1 MKQYRIDPNLN
12 IPIYQQLVDAIRADI
27 KKGALPDGTQLP
39 TVQTLAEELGI
50 ARGTIKRAYD
60 LLAQQGLV
68 QLVQGRGTF
77 VSYQPLSAASRKE
90 QAMAAIDG
98 LLDQLEDMGLPMS
111 EIGIFVNLKLRQR
124 AEQLSRINI
133 AVVECNPESLARL
146 SHQLRKLEQV
156 EVFSYLLQTIEEYPY
171 KLDEDLDLIVTTLEH
186 AEFLQNVVPD
196 RKKIARIALRLSPK
210 SMAQLVKLPAGETLG
225 ILTCS
230 KRFGDLLYTA
240 CEHYADQPE
249 LAQPELF
256 SQDLDIPNFFHDKT
270 AVLVPKDWETY
281 CTDSQCRAI
290 HMYARQHMLIPCCY
304 EMDEGSLLYLQEK
317 ISRLREKRSI

>member
-171 KLDEDLDLIVTTLEH
+171 KLDED
-186 AEFLQNVVPD
+186 
-196 RKKIARIALRLSPK
+196 
-210 SMAQLVKLPAGETLG
+210 

-256 SQDLDIPNFFHDKT
+256 SQDLDIPNFFHGKT
-270 AVLVPKDWETY
+270 AVLVPKDWKTY

-290 HMYARQHMLIPCCY
+290 HMYERQHMLIPCCY

-317 ISRLREKRSI
+317 IGRLREKRSILKMHSLHFARSAVFLAF